1 MAKKKH
7 SFEFDLIVIGSGA
20 GGSAAA
26 TIAARNGKRVALV
39 EADTFG
45 GTSANFG
52 DVPIKAL
59 LHSARV
65 YDEAKHGQQFGVR
78 SGAVGYNYPTV
89 KAWKDMVVKRT
100 GAGGNERYYE
110 AEGITVL
117 HGLAHMIS
125 PHEISINRRHVSGA
139 HILIATGSHWALPQ
153 IHGLEVTKYLT
164 PRSAINLIR
173 PPRSLFIIGGG
184 TIGLEFAQL
193 FSSFGSKVYVSEI
206 APRLLPKEDE
216 EVGEL
221 IEKTLHEQKGVTALT
236 QTRVMKVAKEGIV
249 KRVTYVR
256 GSSEH
261 TVKVDEILIAAGK
274 VPTVDLGLE
283 NANVEYTPKGVETNE
298 FLQTSAKHIF
308 AAGDVLGEHMLT
320 HAALFES
327 RVAVHNIFSKDKV
340 TPSYR
345 AVPRIT
351 YVTPEVASVGL
362 GEDDCIKR
370 DLTYHKAI
378 APLNIIGRSNIAN
391 VRDGF
396 VKVIANKKG
405 VLIGATVVAPHAG
418 EIIHELTLAIQNS
431 LTAQAVASTIHAFP
445 SWSEAVRVACAKIK

>member
-1 MAKKKH
+1 MAKNKNNY
-7 SFEFDLIVIGSGA
+7 EFDLVVIGSGA

-26 TIAARNGKRVALV
+26 TIAAREGKRVALI

-59 LHSARV
+59 LHAAKV
-65 YDEAKHGQQFGVR
+65 YDEAKHGQTFGIR
-78 SGAVGYNYPTV
+78 SGAVGYNYPSV
-89 KAWKDMVVKRT
+89 KAWKETVVKRT
-100 GAGGNERYYE
+100 GAGGNERYYKN
-110 AEGITVL
+110 EGIAVF

-125 PHEISINRRHVSGA
+125 PHEVSVNRRHITGD

-153 IHGLEVTKYLT
+153 IHGIEKAKYLT
-164 PRSAINLIR
+164 PRTALNILR

-184 TIGLEFAQL
+184 SVGLEFAQL

-206 APRLLPKEDE
+206 APRFLPKEDE

-221 IEKTLHEQKGVTALT
+221 IERTLHEQKGVTPLT

-256 GSSEH
+256 GSTEH
-261 TVKVDEILIAAGK
+261 SVKVDEILIAAGK

-283 NANVEYTPKGVETNE
+283 NAGVEYTPKGVETNE
-298 FLQTSAKHIF
+298 YLQTSSKNIF

-320 HAALFES
+320 HAALLES
-327 RVAVHNIFSKDKV
+327 RIAAHNIFNKHKLE
-340 TPSYR
+340 PSYK

-351 YVTPEVASVGL
+351 YVAPEVASVGL

-370 DLTYHKAI
+370 DLTYKKAI

-396 VKVIANKKG
+396 VKVITDKKG
-405 VLIGATVVAPHAG
+405 ILIGATVVAPHAG
-418 EIIHELTLAIQNS
+418 EIIHELTLAIQND
-431 LTAQAVASTIHAFP
+431 LHAQDVASTIHAFP